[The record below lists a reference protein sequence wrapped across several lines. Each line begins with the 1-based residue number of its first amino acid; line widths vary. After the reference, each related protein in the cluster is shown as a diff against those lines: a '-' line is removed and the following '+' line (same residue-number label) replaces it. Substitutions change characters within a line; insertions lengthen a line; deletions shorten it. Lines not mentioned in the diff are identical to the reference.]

1 MAVRM
6 TGPDTTAAPADA
18 SPDPASPT
26 SAPSQAPRADLIRLN
41 RIYATLSRVNDAILR
56 ARDTQLLLE
65 EICRIVVE
73 GGLYRLAFVASL
85 DPVTLEL
92 RPRAFA
98 GVAAPIA
105 ARVRITARD
114 EPEGHGAVGT
124 AIREARTVIVQRA
137 LEDPKLAP
145 WHDLLR
151 KLGAQAVA
159 AFPLT
164 ADGAVV
170 GALAVYSADPQAFD
184 AQEVELLERVA
195 ANISLALDRLAQE
208 QKRRLAE
215 QARERAEQALR
226 ESEAR
231 YRQIVETAAEGIGL
245 ISPGGRI
252 LFANQALAD
261 MLGVGVD
268 KLLGMSLRGIT
279 DEAGWQEFVER
290 VERRRRGH
298 RGIDRFEYRFHR
310 PDGAVVH
317 ALVSTTPLL
326 DSDERYIGSL
336 TMVTDVTA
344 LKRAEAELRRQHE
357 ELLRAKEAAEA
368 AAQAKSHFLAL
379 ASHEIRTPMN
389 GVLGITELLLETPL
403 TPQQREL
410 VHTIRSSAESLLRV
424 INDLLD
430 LARMEAGK
438 LPVRPRAFDL
448 PELIRHL
455 VALLQPLADKKS
467 LSLRVEYPEEAPRR
481 FLGDPDRIGQ
491 VLLNLAGNAIKFTP
505 SGYVRIAVHC
515 LERSAGHA
523 LLRVAVED
531 TGPGIP
537 EQKRSQ
543 LFQSFSRLEQA
554 SQPQL
559 PGTGLGL
566 VISKR
571 IVEWMGGE
579 IGFDNRP
586 GSGSTFWFELR
597 LPLAPDSAPET
608 HRSAES
614 ATNPPAAS
622 GLRVLLAEDNP
633 VNQLVARRMLERLG
647 CSVDIA
653 ADGEQALA
661 LFEPGRYDL
670 VLLDCEMPVRDGFS
684 AAQEMRAREAGQQ
697 TRTPIIAL
705 TASSPNEDPARFR
718 SAGLDDYL
726 PKPLETQSLDRLL
739 RKWAARLPS
748 ILT

>member
-1 MAVRM
+1 
-6 TGPDTTAAPADA
+6 
-18 SPDPASPT
+18 
-26 SAPSQAPRADLIRLN
+26 
-41 RIYATLSRVNDAILR
+41 
-56 ARDTQLLLE
+56 
-65 EICRIVVE
+65 
-73 GGLYRLAFVASL
+73 
-85 DPVTLEL
+85 
-92 RPRAFA
+92 
-98 GVAAPIA
+98 
-105 ARVRITARD
+105 
-114 EPEGHGAVGT
+114 
-124 AIREARTVIVQRA
+124 
-137 LEDPKLAP
+137 
-145 WHDLLR
+145 
-151 KLGAQAVA
+151 
-159 AFPLT
+159 
-164 ADGAVV
+164 
-170 GALAVYSADPQAFD
+170 
-184 AQEVELLERVA
+184 
-195 ANISLALDRLAQE
+195 
-208 QKRRLAE
+208 
-215 QARERAEQALR
+215 
-226 ESEAR
+226 
-231 YRQIVETAAEGIGL
+231 
-245 ISPGGRI
+245 
-252 LFANQALAD
+252 
-261 MLGVGVD
+261 
-268 KLLGMSLRGIT
+268 
-279 DEAGWQEFVER
+279 
-290 VERRRRGH
+290 
-298 RGIDRFEYRFHR
+298 
-310 PDGAVVH
+310 
-317 ALVSTTPLL
+317 
-326 DSDERYIGSL
+326 
-336 TMVTDVTA
+336 MVTDITA

-505 SGYVRIAVHC
+505 SGYVRIAVQC

-579 IGFDNRP
+579 LGFDSRP

-608 HRSAES
+608 HRSAEG

-684 AAQEMRAREAGQQ
+684 TAQEMRAREAGQQ

-705 TASSPNEDPARFR
+705 TASSLNEDPARFR

-739 RKWAARLPS
+739 RKWAARVPS